1 MTVAF
6 EPYPMSAVDSLTDA
20 GESTT
25 TEAFGPVLIVDVTT
39 AQTVV
44 ERAVRTVGRGA
55 ADCYAFGLQLDGGCV
70 LEQGGRQVQL
80 RPDDLAIYDT
90 ARPHRLQL
98 DDAAR
103 IALAVFP
110 RALVRLPEKCLAQL
124 MAVRLPGD
132 NGVGA
137 LVATLMRGLAGEM
150 SSANP
155 LVAAHVGDAVV
166 DLVTAVLA
174 AQLPA
179 PHRGRRGHRAL
190 AAAALHYID
199 NHLQDA
205 DLCAKVIADA
215 HFVSVRCLQEAF
227 EGEGMSVSALIRS
240 RRMHRCRRD
249 LVDPRCQHL
258 SIAHIGHRWG
268 FPDPAHFSRLFRS
281 AYGHSPRQF
290 RKDHLGT

>member
-6 EPYPMSAVDSLTDA
+6 EPDPMTVADSQA
-20 GESTT
+20 EPGESTAPA
-25 TEAFGPVLIVDVTT
+25 AFGPVLIVDVTT
-39 AQTVV
+39 SQTVV
-44 ERAVRTVGRGA
+44 DHAVRTVGRGA
-55 ADCYAFGLQLDGGCV
+55 AECYAFGLQLDGGCV
-70 LEQGGRQVQL
+70 LEQGGREVYL

-103 IALAVFP
+103 LALAVFP
-110 RALVRLPEKCLAQL
+110 RALVRLPEKWLAEL

-132 NGVGA
+132 SGVGA
-137 LVATLMRGLAGEM
+137 LVATLLRGLAGEM

-155 LVAAHVGDAVV
+155 LVAAHVGDGVV

-174 AQLPA
+174 TQMPA

-205 DLCAKVIADA
+205 DLCGKVVADA

-240 RRMHRCRRD
+240 RRMQRCRRD